1 MINRHLFLLALL
13 LALVFTATAQQPT
26 TPLPQKTV
34 DVRNTVYDVLDH
46 YEARGLLGFLPT
58 VRPYSNSMVV
68 EYLQELAEMPELSEK
83 EKKRIHAYLS
93 DFARPAN
100 GMIFKQEEGKNATT
114 VVGASATIG
123 GQNAFGDNGTW
134 AMAQIFEPFVAGS
147 VGQHISYVGAMGL
160 SVERLAADCFHE
172 SYVKDGAVHFSYSD
186 IGYAFH
192 PYMFDYETMWAHV
205 NIDASAGES
214 KPIQDHLTAGMIY
227 HGELSGSWHNNAI
240 RFSFHNNRRSWGYS
254 SDNLM
259 LSARA
264 RRMPGVDLVIAP
276 TTWLRYSMLVGS
288 TFYYANQRAGYKEN
302 IYGYDLGDVQKMLT
316 LQMLEI
322 SPFSW
327 MQIALTGGN
336 ILSKR
341 LELAYLMPFT
351 FPHFTQIDVGD
362 HDNLYMG
369 FNMAFLIP
377 HAGKAWL
384 SVWVDEF
391 SFTNRDQPLLKM
403 PRNRYSWQAGWNLPA
418 IAPFTTARISYTRVT
433 PYVYTHYPETNFN
446 TFTERPLDMTYTH
459 DGANIGFYLPPNSAE
474 IKLLVTTLAIDN
486 ITMELDNRFIIHG
499 TNDLALVADSLLIT
513 GDIYSPQNNNVYAYP
528 LLDFTHDGIYDYT
541 WYTQLKAEYRV
552 RPGAD
557 RGYFRV
563 YGTAGFSNTW
573 WNSNQS
579 GVTAPESQ
587 QLFTLSV
594 GLSVDI

>member
-1 MINRHLFLLALL
+1 MINRSLL
-13 LALVFTATAQQPT
+13 LASILFFLTFTTIAQQS
-26 TPLPQKTV
+26 LPQKTV
-34 DVRNTVYDVLDH
+34 DVRNTVYEVLDH
-46 YEARGLLGFLPT
+46 YEACGLLGFLPT
-58 VRPYSNSMVV
+58 VRPYTNSMVV
-68 EYLQELAEMPELSEK
+68 GYLQELLEKPELSPK
-83 EKKRIHAYLS
+83 ELALINAYLT
-93 DFARPAN
+93 DFSRTTN
-100 GMIFKQEEGKNATT
+100 GIIFKQEQTKNACA
-114 VVGASATIG
+114 VVGAAATIS

-147 VGQHISYVGAMGL
+147 IGDHISFAGAMGL

-172 SYVKDGAVHFSYSD
+172 SYVKDGAVHFAYED

-214 KPIQDHLTAGMIY
+214 GPLQDNLTAGMIY
-227 HGELSGSWHNNAI
+227 HGELSGSWYNNAI
-240 RFSFHNNRRSWGYS
+240 RVSFHNNRRSWGYS

-259 LSARA
+259 LSAHA
-264 RRMPGVDLVIAP
+264 RRMPGLDLAIAP
-276 TTWLRYSMLVGS
+276 VKWLRYSMLVGS
-288 TFYYANQRAGYKEN
+288 TFHYANQRAGYKEN

-322 SPFSW
+322 TPVSW
-327 MQIALTGGN
+327 MQFAITGGN

-362 HDNLYMG
+362 HDNLFMG

-391 SFTNRDQPLLKM
+391 SITNRDAPLLKM

-418 IAPFTTARISYTRVT
+418 LLPLTNARISYTRVT

-446 TFTERPLDMTYTH
+446 TFTDRPLDMTYTH
-459 DGANIGFYLPPNSAE
+459 DGANLGFYLPPNSAE
-474 IKLLVTTLAIDN
+474 AKLLITSLALEN
-486 ITMELDNRFIIHG
+486 ITLELDNRFIIHG
-499 TNDLALVADSLLIT
+499 TNDLALAADSALIT
-513 GDIYSPQNNNVYAYP
+513 GDIYSPQNNNVYDYP

-541 WYTQLKAEYRV
+541 WYTQLRAEYRV
-552 RPGAD
+552 RRSAEQ
-557 RGYFRV
+557 GYFRI

-573 WNSNQS
+573 WRSNES

-587 QLFTLSV
+587 QLYTLEV
-594 GLSVDI
+594 GLVVDL